1 MQINAVTA
9 PVMSALVLYAAA
21 SQAPTGTALIIEDCE
36 ALNAL
41 GNCYACNK
49 PGHMKRD
56 CFNQTQARTSYN
68 GGQKIE
74 VNCYNCNKRGHMAR
88 DCRLPKKNKGMGASM
103 TTEIKKIC
111 QEMMVKRNKKPVDFQ
126 YRKQLTD
133 NPRGLG
139 RVATR
144 RQ

>member
-1 MQINAVTA
+1 MQVKAVTA
-9 PVMSALVLYAAA
+9 PVMRAPVLYAAA

-36 ALNAL
+36 DTL
-41 GNCYACNK
+41 K
-49 PGHMKRD
+49 
-56 CFNQTQARTSYN
+56 
-68 GGQKIE
+68 KIE
-74 VNCYNCNKRGHMAR
+74 VNCYNCNKQGHMAR

-133 NPRGLG
+133 NPRGFQEDRQPSRILFRGLG
-139 RVATR
+139 QVATR